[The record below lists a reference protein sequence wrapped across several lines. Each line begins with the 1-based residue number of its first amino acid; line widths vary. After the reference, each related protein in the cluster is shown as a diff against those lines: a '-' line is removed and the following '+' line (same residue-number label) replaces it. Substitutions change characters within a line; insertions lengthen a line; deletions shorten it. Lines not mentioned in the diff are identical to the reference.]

1 MEQVKMPKT
10 VQFKSIRDSLVEP
23 EFVTSD
29 FAKMDRERQLLV
41 GMQVPTD
48 PCIQPRTLGP
58 KPSRWTGGSHRSAGT
73 DAFDPTP

>member
-1 MEQVKMPKT
+1 MPKT

-41 GMQVPTD
+41 GMQV
-48 PCIQPRTLGP
+48 QM
-58 KPSRWTGGSHRSAGT
+58 H
-73 DAFDPTP
+73 

>member
-1 MEQVKMPKT
+1 LMLNGSSHQTLILLTVRVICLEQVKMPKT

-41 GMQVPTD
+41 GMQV
-48 PCIQPRTLGP
+48 QM
-58 KPSRWTGGSHRSAGT
+58 H
-73 DAFDPTP
+73 

>member
-1 MEQVKMPKT
+1 MSSCLRPNLMLNGSSHQTLILLTVRVICLEQVKMPKT

-41 GMQVPTD
+41 GMQV
-48 PCIQPRTLGP
+48 QM
-58 KPSRWTGGSHRSAGT
+58 H
-73 DAFDPTP
+73 